1 MNDSSIVILLAIA
14 LSGVLLWLLIPRHK
28 SSKTAAASFHPDLNE
43 SLPTAKH
50 YAYFSQIRQALSRR
64 TLITSWKLRPPHVAK
79 QALRER
85 RAVAR
90 RFLEGLHEDF
100 SNLARLGRIIAA
112 LSPEV
117 SREQET
123 ERLMLGLK
131 FQILYALVW
140 LRLSTGNLPLDQLE
154 HLTGFVGRLAT
165 RMDEAMAKISCAV
178 GGPAARKTPRLR
190 HRYCRDVTRGRISE
204 QPACDT
210 R

>member
-1 MNDSSIVILLAIA
+1 MMNNLNIVIPVVIV
-14 LSGVLLWLLIPRHK
+14 LSGVLFYFLIPGRK
-28 SSKTAAASFHPDLNE
+28 PSKTAAPSIPPDGIP
-43 SLPTAKH
+43 SIPAAKH
-50 YAYFSQIRQALSRR
+50 YAYFAQIRQAVSAADSLYLMRSA
-64 TLITSWKLRPPHVAK
+64 PPQVAK

-123 ERLMLGLK
+123 ERLLLSIK

-140 LRLSTGNLPLDQLE
+140 LRLSAGNMPLQQLE
-154 HLTGFVGRLAT
+154 HLTGLVGSLAT
-165 RMDEAMAKISCAV
+165 RMDEAMTQISALSA
-178 GGPAARKTPRLR
+178 GQIPGRLR
-190 HRYCRDVTRGRISE
+190 V
-204 QPACDT
+204 
-210 R
+210 